1 MTQKAGQPE
10 TESGDLKL
18 NTLCYQILGV
28 LLRRPRSGYDIVKQL
43 ENIRPVKTSQVY
55 PTLARLE
62 KIGLVRSQEVHQTSR
77 PNKRIYSVLEKGEIV
92 LMDWVGTEPEPPVWK
107 DDFLTMIYSAWTKD
121 PEDVL
126 AMFERR
132 LNYLTSVMEMMRDL
146 LAEHRNKYPEEIFDP
161 RDWRFSRD
169 ILLNRRLMS
178 YEQEV
183 VWSKGVMFR
192 LTEAMKNDASKTEEL
207 KHE

>member
-1 MTQKAGQPE
+1 MKDGVKRETGKAK
-10 TESGDLKL
+10 DLKL
-18 NTLCYQILGV
+18 NTLSYQVLGV

-62 KIGLVRSQEVHQTSR
+62 KIGLVESEEIKQTGR
-77 PNKRIYSVLEKGEIV
+77 PNKRIYSVLETGEAA
-92 LMDWVGTEPEPPVWK
+92 LMGWIGTEPEPPVWR
-107 DDFLTMIYSAWTKD
+107 DDFLTMLYSAWTKE
-121 PEDVL
+121 PQEVL
-126 AMFERR
+126 DMFERR
-132 LNYLTSVMEMMRDL
+132 LTYLTGIMEMMRDL

-169 ILLNRRLMS
+169 ILLNRRLMA

-192 LTEAMKNDASKTEEL
+192 ITEALKNE
-207 KHE
+207 

>member
-1 MTQKAGQPE
+1 MTQKDAHPE
-10 TESGDLKL
+10 TRSGELKL

-62 KIGLVRSQEVHQTSR
+62 KIGLVSSEEIHQTSR
-77 PNKRIYSVLEKGEIV
+77 PNKRIYSVLEKGESV
-92 LMDWVGTEPEPPVWK
+92 LMGWVGTEPEPPVWK
-107 DDFLTMIYSAWTKD
+107 DDFLTMLYSAWTKE
-121 PEDVL
+121 PEDAL
-126 AMFERR
+126 AMFDRR
-132 LNYLTSVMEMMRDL
+132 LDYLTGVMDMLRTL
-146 LAEHRNKYPEEIFDP
+146 LAEHRNKYPAEIFDP

-192 LTEAMKNDASKTEEL
+192 LTEAIKREASEKKEL
-207 KHE
+207 KDE